1 MSFFSKKELKKYFSM
16 KETKKSLKM
25 DYFILFLIFL
35 SLFIFIALTYDL
47 PLNVYKTLVF
57 LDYIILI
64 LFTIEFII
72 RYFVSPNRN
81 KFWKSK
87 YIWID
92 FITIAPFW
100 FGYTNLQ
107 FLRILRFFRLYR
119 YSQKYLNVGHLLD
132 SKKFQKLFTIK
143 VIFTLLSIFVV
154 SAGLIYDVEHKSNP
168 NINNFSDAFY
178 FTVSTATT
186 VGFGDIVAVT
196 ELGRW
201 AVILTIFTGIIMI
214 PYYATIL
221 VKFVSLTS
229 KKSRINCSACGLKY
243 HESNSNFCKACGA
256 KLYHIHESEHFVN

>member
-1 MSFFSKKELKKYFSM
+1 MNFFCKRELKKYFSM
-16 KETKKSLKM
+16 RETKKSLKM

-35 SLFIFIALTYDL
+35 SLFIFIALTYNL
-47 PLNVYKTLVF
+47 PENVRNTLAF

-64 LFTIEFII
+64 LFTIEFGI
-72 RYFVSPNRN
+72 RYYVSPNRK

-92 FITIAPFW
+92 FVTIVPFW
-100 FGYTNLQ
+100 FGYTDLQ

-119 YSQKYLNVGHLLD
+119 YSEKYLSLGHLLD

-143 VIFTLLSIFVV
+143 VIFTLLSVFIV
-154 SAGLIYDVEHKSNP
+154 SAGLIYDVEHNLNP

-196 ELGRW
+196 DLGRW
-201 AVILTIFTGIIMI
+201 VVIFTIFAGIIMV
-214 PYYATIL
+214 PYYVTVL

-229 KKSRINCSACGLKY
+229 KKTRINCKACGLKF
-243 HESNSNFCKACGA
+243 HESNSNFCKACGG
-256 KLYHIHESEHFVN
+256 KLFHIHESEEFVK